1 MEFTVTNPAESCS
14 VQQQHHQQ
22 QQFPQ
27 YQQYQ
32 QPWPDCRSWAPV
44 SSPAGS
50 PPGMSGSF
58 PPSCHPH
65 HLSSAP
71 QSRPDNMGPVWP
83 QPSVGSGYPQQAAC
97 WSPSQPQC
105 NGVFKPVPDV
115 SGPTQM
121 APQGISS
128 QPTSPLSSPKS
139 ESRYGLDPQILPSVV
154 QVVSEDRVQWEGKVF
169 LSESQSSVP
178 PLSTTACTLEDRGNA
193 TARFVRCTT
202 YSFPDE
208 AQSAQQCHLPLA
220 AIFCPLARLENEEQ
234 TVPVCEAG
242 ECVKGCRDCGAFMS
256 PAMSW
261 QDCGQRFYCPFCGKL
276 TEVPWQS
283 YQPTNKGQRIDR
295 EKKPELSLGS
305 YEILETQKGE
315 AAVLLLAI
323 DVTAVAIQSGQLDF
337 ICQQLCSLL
346 QSLDGGEDAEQS
358 SLRVGLM
365 TYDSRIHLYDLSP
378 TLSRPHMM
386 VITDTEQL
394 ELPVRE
400 GLLVPLKECRHI
412 VESVLQQL
420 PLFDA
425 ETQESS
431 GCQDLP
437 VSAALKIL
445 QATDCP
451 GKLLI
456 FHSSPLTEPP
466 DKQSSTGFFTSSKP
480 KSIFQVP
487 DSSASLAKACVSQG
501 CSVEVF
507 VFSQQDVG
515 GAWPGHVPFLTGG
528 KLLCYNSLQSEVE
541 RARFCGDLLRTVNT
555 DTAYKAQLRVFI
567 SKELSVSG
575 CYGSFLADPNSR
587 CVAMAA
593 LDWRTALAFEFTH
606 SKSLDEMRGVAIQ
619 AVLSYSS
626 STGERKTRVHTVT
639 LASSQNLLDTF
650 RTSQAETLLT
660 FYCKKMYCSALETPL
675 QCLREELQM
684 EITEA
689 LACYRKHCCT
699 TSVSPGQLVLPQ
711 FLKVLPVYIN
721 SLRKSEVLLP
731 GLRSTV
737 HQRLQLR
744 SLTVSMDT
752 RSTAAQLYPLILPLS
767 VNAEKF
773 SMSSMDPAVRCSAS
787 SLQPDSLYL
796 LFSPLT
802 LLLWVGSTVSPQALT
817 QLFNTTSFSSL
828 VSGEINPPV
837 LDNPLSAGLR
847 NLISTLQSY
856 AAVTLKL
863 KVVKEGDSCEECLQR
878 LLVEDK
884 SPNGGASY
892 ADFMFHL
899 HVNSLRRV
907 VG

>member
-1 MEFTVTNPAESCS
+1 MELPVTDPADPSN
-14 VQQQHHQQ
+14 VQQH
-22 QQFPQ
+22 
-27 YQQYQ
+27 Q
-32 QPWPDCRSWAPV
+32 QPWPDCRSWAPLP
-44 SSPAGS
+44 SPAGS
-50 PPGMSGSF
+50 PSEMSSSF
-58 PPSCHPH
+58 PASYHPL
-65 HLSSAP
+65 HLSSSP
-71 QSRPDNMGPVWP
+71 QSRPANMGPMWP
-83 QPSVGSGYPQQAAC
+83 LPTVGPGYPQQAAC

-115 SGPTQM
+115 SSPTQM
-121 APQGISS
+121 APQGIIS
-128 QPTSPLSSPKS
+128 QPTSPLSSPRS

-154 QVVSEDRVQWEGKVF
+154 QGMGEDRAQWEGKVF
-169 LSESQSSVP
+169 SSEPQSSVP

-193 TARFVRCTT
+193 TARFVRCTS
-202 YSFPDE
+202 YSFPVE
-208 AQSAQQCHLPLA
+208 AQLAQQCHLPLA
-220 AIFCPLARLENEEQ
+220 AIFCPLARLEKEERA
-234 TVPVCEAG
+234 VPVCEAG
-242 ECVKGCRDCGAFMS
+242 ECIKGCTDCGAFMS

-283 YQPTNKGQRIDR
+283 YQPTNKGHRIDR

-305 YEILETQKGE
+305 YEILETQKEE

-323 DVTAVAIQSGQLDF
+323 DVTAIAIRSGQLDF

-346 QSLDGGEDAEQS
+346 QFLDGGGDADQS

-365 TYDSRIHLYDLSP
+365 TYDGRIHLYDLSP

-386 VITDTEQL
+386 VITDTDQL

-400 GLLVPLKECRHI
+400 GLLVPLKDCRHI

-445 QATDCP
+445 QTTDCS
-451 GKLLI
+451 GRLLI
-456 FHSSPLTEPP
+456 FHSSPLTESL
-466 DKQSSTGFFTSSKP
+466 DKQSSTGFFTSNKP
-480 KSIFQVP
+480 KSIFQAP
-487 DSSASLAKACVSQG
+487 DSSTSLAKACVSQG
-501 CSVEVF
+501 CSVQLF

-515 GAWPGHVPFLTGG
+515 GAWPGHIPFMTGG
-528 KLLCYNSLQSEVE
+528 KLICYNSLQSEVE
-541 RARFCGDLLRTVNT
+541 RERFCGDLLKSVNT
-555 DTAYKAQLRVFI
+555 EMAYKAQLRVFV
-567 SKELSVSG
+567 SKELRVSG
-575 CYGSFLADPNSR
+575 CYGSVIAGPNSC

-606 SKSLDEMRGVAIQ
+606 SKSLDETRGVAIQ

-626 STGERKTRVHTVT
+626 SRGERRTRVHTVT
-639 LASSQNLLDTF
+639 LACSQNPLETF

-660 FYCKKMYCSALETPL
+660 FYCKKMYCLALETPL
-675 QCLREELQM
+675 QCLREELQI

-711 FLKVLPVYIN
+711 FLKALPVYIN

-731 GLRSTV
+731 GLRSSV

-752 RSTAAQLYPLILPLS
+752 RSTAAQLYPLILPLP
-767 VNAEKF
+767 VNAERC
-773 SMSSMDPAVRCSAS
+773 SVSSMDPAVRCSAS
-787 SLQPDSLYL
+787 SLQSDSLYL
-796 LFSPLT
+796 LYCPLT
-802 LLLWVGSTVSPQALT
+802 LLLWVGSRVPPQALT
-817 QLFNTTSFSSL
+817 QLFNTSSFSSL
-828 VSGEINPPV
+828 MSGEMKPPV
-837 LDNPLSAGLR
+837 LDNPLSVGLR
-847 NLISTLQSY
+847 NLISTLQPY

-892 ADFMFHL
+892 ADFLFHL
-899 HVNSLRRV
+899 HVNSLRRIA
-907 VG
+907 G